1 MLQVTFQQWSE
12 AEADA
17 LVDLITSETWDYF
30 VYTNPTSE
38 VVREW
43 IAKGWYSGEDNQ
55 VWWIVAPTG
64 ERVGIVRIHDLLDGT
79 PQLDFRIRS
88 AYRGQ
93 GVGVQAL
100 RWATD
105 HLFTTLP
112 EVQRIEGNT
121 RQDNLAMRK
130 TFRRCG
136 YVKEAHYR
144 SAWPT
149 LDGARFDTI
158 GYGILRQDW
167 QTGTT
172 TTVAWD
178 DEPA

>member
-1 MLQVTFQQWSE
+1 MQVTFQQFTE

-17 LVDLITSETWDYF
+17 LVDLIASETWDYF
-30 VYTNPTSE
+30 VYTNPTPE
-38 VVREW
+38 VVRDW
-43 IAKGWYSGEDNQ
+43 LAQGWYGGDDNQ
-55 VWWIVAPTG
+55 TWWIVGANG
-64 ERVGIVRIHDLLDGT
+64 ERAGIIRIHDLLEGT
-79 PQLDFRIRS
+79 PQLDFRIR
-88 AYRGQ
+88 AQYRGQ
-93 GVGVQAL
+93 GIGTQAL
-100 RWATD
+100 RWATA

-112 EVQRIEGNT
+112 EAQRIEGNT

-149 LDGARFDTI
+149 LDGAHFDTI

-167 QTGTT
+167 QSGTT
-172 TTVAWD
+172 TAVAWD
-178 DEPA
+178 DEPE

>member
-1 MLQVTFQQWSE
+1 MMQVTFQQFSE
-12 AEADA
+12 DDANA
-17 LVDLITSETWDYF
+17 LVNLITSETWDYF
-30 VYTNPTSE
+30 VYTNPTPE
-38 VVREW
+38 VVRDW

-55 VWWIVAPTG
+55 VWWIVAPDG
-64 ERVGIVRIHDLLDGT
+64 ERVGIVRIHDLLDDT

-88 AYRGQ
+88 GYRGQ
-93 GVGVQAL
+93 GIGVQAL
-100 RWATD
+100 RWATE
-105 HLFTTLP
+105 HVFTMLP

-167 QTGTT
+167 QAGTT
-172 TTVAWD
+172 TAVAWD
-178 DEPA
+178 DEPV